1 MLINLKILLGISGG
15 IAAYKSAELIRLF
28 KINGAD
34 VRVVMTH
41 NATQFITPLTIQALS
56 GNNTHIDLFDASADN
71 GMDHINLARWADVFI
86 IAPASANMIAKM
98 NYGLADDLLSTLY
111 LAASCPVFIA
121 PAMNQ
126 AMWNKAITQSNLA
139 SLHKQ
144 GVLSIGP
151 EQGSQACGETGF
163 GRMTEPT
170 AICQHIIEH
179 YSKDDDIAIK
189 PLHNLKIMI
198 SAGPTREALDPIR
211 YITNRSSGKMG
222 YAIAEAAIKAGADV
236 TLITGPVSLSAPS
249 HCACISVESA
259 AEMHEAVLSR
269 AHDHHIYIA
278 AAAVADYSPANINSF
293 KIKKQADSISVDLI
307 KTKDILAD
315 LTQLQKHPFTV
326 GFAAE
331 TNDLANY
338 ALDKLK
344 NKNLDMIA
352 ANLVGTA
359 VGGFDSDVNALHV
372 FWNNGDILLP
382 MSDKNIIAAQL
393 IDLITTR
400 YKLSLQY

>member
-28 KINGAD
+28 KKNGAD

-56 GNNTHIDLFDASADN
+56 GNSIHIDLFDAGADN

-86 IAPASANMIAKM
+86 IAPASANIIAKM
-98 NYGLADDLLSTLY
+98 NHGLADDLLSTLY
-111 LAASCPVFIA
+111 LAATCPIFIA

-126 AMWNKAITQSNLA
+126 AMWSKAVTQTNLS
-139 SLHKQ
+139 SLQKQ
-144 GVLSIGP
+144 GVLTIGP
-151 EQGSQACGETGF
+151 DQGSQACGETGF

-170 AICQHIIEH
+170 AICQYIIEH
-179 YSKDDDIAIK
+179 YSQDNDKANK

-249 HCACISVESA
+249 HCACIAVESA

-278 AAAVADYSPANINSF
+278 AAAVADYSPAQVNAC
-293 KIKKQADSISVDLI
+293 KIKKQADNINLALI

-372 FWNNGDILLP
+372 FWNNGDLVLP

-400 YKLSLQY
+400 YKSSLQH